1 MERSRCTHIP
11 NGTRNHADI
20 LRHSTLIT
28 HHVIIISPGGD
39 YEANETIKRGEES
52 ATSLGSVRPQPSGGS
67 CRSFSMNNK
76 QPGGQD
82 EGTIEREKHG
92 SNTKHL
98 PLTATAKRQ
107 TRLDNIRKET
117 RSRPSGSSSS
127 IENPHR
133 NRFIESDRSVTTS
146 HRLSRRIVI
155 YPTLSLSLPTT
166 RGDSHPIESTS
177 SSDH

>member
-11 NGTRNHADI
+11 NGTRAHAGI

-76 QPGGQD
+76 QPGGQGG
-82 EGTIEREKHG
+82 GTIERERERE
-92 SNTKHL
+92 
-98 PLTATAKRQ
+98 ARV
-107 TRLDNIRKET
+107 EY
-117 RSRPSGSSSS
+117 
-127 IENPHR
+127 E
-133 NRFIESDRSVTTS
+133 
-146 HRLSRRIVI
+146 
-155 YPTLSLSLPTT
+155 TLSPSLKSYNTANPSRQHKKRNQIAT
-166 RGDSHPIESTS
+166 
-177 SSDH
+177 